1 MTSLKDGFNE
11 SNINNNM
18 NNDKLNEI
26 RKRREIEL
34 QPDNRM
40 VHNRMDNN
48 RMVNAVSRNIE
59 KFGDIN
65 KGFVEKNIPIIS
77 LSAEEESIEQK
88 IERKIEEKFTE
99 KIINKKKSRFNGL
112 KEKVII
118 FILYVLISY
127 PEFKDILKN
136 KIKFL
141 NIESSLPLL
150 FVKAIIFIISFS
162 LVKKKMKI

>member
-1 MTSLKDGFNE
+1 MTSLQDGFNE
-11 SNINNNM
+11 SNIKSSM

-34 QPDNRM
+34 QP
-40 VHNRMDNN
+40 NN

-65 KGFVEKNIPIIS
+65 KGFIEKDIPIIS

-88 IERKIEEKFTE
+88 IDRKIEEKITE
-99 KIINKKKSRFNGL
+99 KLINKKKSRFSGL

-127 PEFKDILKN
+127 PEFSNILKN

-141 NIESSLPLL
+141 NSESNLPLL
-150 FVKAIIFIISFS
+150 FVKGLIFVITFFT
-162 LVKKKMKI
+162 LKKKMKI